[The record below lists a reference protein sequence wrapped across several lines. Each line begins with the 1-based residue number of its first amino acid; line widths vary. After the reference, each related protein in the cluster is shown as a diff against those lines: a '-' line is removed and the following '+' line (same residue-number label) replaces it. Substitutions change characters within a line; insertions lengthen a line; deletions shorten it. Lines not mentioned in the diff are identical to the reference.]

1 MIKYQA
7 GTIDP
12 SEYNWE
18 EQFSFEDEMEPFIT
32 MDVGKVRGLA
42 IALERSEAEVV
53 EVYTNALAIGER
65 RGMERAADMVAAQA
79 ILSDF
84 PYEGKLMAEKIRK
97 GIKKM

>member
-65 RGMERAADMVAAQA
+65 RGMEKAAEIVKEAG
-79 ILSDF
+79 
-84 PYEGKLMAEKIRK
+84 YEFADEAIRK
-97 GIKKM
+97 EIQDD